1 MKVTILSVIVAA
13 AGLTGAARADVSV
26 NFNLLTDAA
35 LEGKKPQPVLPTTG
49 DWLVGTADDDT
60 LPATYN
66 PQGSLSH
73 NMADLG
79 GSGGSGF
86 NQAPSLTGD
95 LTLQFSSSS
104 PGQWGLSITQLAYTG
119 VATPV
124 MQMNQFLVTD
134 GSSTAQNDA
143 FNVDGLGNSGT
154 WQSTTSGNWHI
165 TYDVDFYFATNAD
178 GEPANSDI
186 DATFNNKTQTG
197 LLIPVSALTAAG
209 LTTVS
214 LDDPAGF
221 FPGDF
226 KDYLLNTVAPLLPTD
241 ATYLLFTQMDKTN
254 PGYTEAGMPITTST
268 LVGNTTIAYTT
279 QAIPEPTSLALLI
292 AGGVGLAMRRRR
304 RFSSNA

>member
-1 MKVTILSVIVAA
+1 MKVTILSAIVAA
-13 AGLTGAARADVSV
+13 TVVTGAARADVSV

-35 LEGKKPQPVLPTTG
+35 LEGKKPQPVMPATG
-49 DWLVGTADDDT
+49 DWLVGTADDET

-66 PQGSLSH
+66 PQGSFSH

-86 NQAPSLTGD
+86 NQAPSLTGG
-95 LTLQFSSSS
+95 LTLNFSASG
-104 PGQWGLSITQLAYTG
+104 PGQWGLSVTELAYTG

-134 GSSTAQNDA
+134 GSSTAQNAA
-143 FNVDGLGNSGT
+143 FNVDGLGNGGAWQGT
-154 WQSTTSGNWHI
+154 VSGNWAI
-165 TYDVDFYFATNAD
+165 TYDLDFYFATNAD
-178 GEPANSDI
+178 GNPANNDI
-186 DATFNNKTQTG
+186 DATFDNKAQTG
-197 LLIPVSALTAAG
+197 FLIPISTLTPAG

-221 FPGDF
+221 FAGDF
-226 KDYLLNTVAPLLPTD
+226 EDYLLNTVAPLLPTD

-254 PGYTEAGMPITTST
+254 PGYTEAGLPITTST

-279 QAIPEPTSLALLI
+279 QAIPEPTSVALLI